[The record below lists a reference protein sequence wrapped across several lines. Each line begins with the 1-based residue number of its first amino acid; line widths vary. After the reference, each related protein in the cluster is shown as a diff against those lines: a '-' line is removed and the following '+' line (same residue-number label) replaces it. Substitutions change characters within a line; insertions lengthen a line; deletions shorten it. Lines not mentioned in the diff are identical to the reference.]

1 MHAQCGV
8 YIMYRFDECVIYIAV
23 YSCICLYFW
32 HTIYNHVC
40 MCFIQLCTYIYDFVL
55 DIYIA
60 IDICMQ
66 ALYAWSTIYKSHS
79 LYNYVYICIYIH
91 AVVIDDFTHDLMPEV
106 TFGPCS
112 PCTGNALIRNVTINL
127 VEDMDLEFNHTISV
141 DVMSVDPP
149 GVMTPDS
156 PLSVTILDDGVY
168 EYMHA

>member
-1 MHAQCGV
+1 MFIFLAYYIQSCMHVLYTAL
-8 YIMYRFDECVIYIAV
+8 YI
-23 YSCICLYFW
+23 
-32 HTIYNHVC
+32 
-40 MCFIQLCTYIYDFVL
+40 YIYDFVL

-91 AVVIDDFTHDLMPEV
+91 AVVTDDFTHDLMPEV